1 MVERMKKREGGKKKK
16 TVTVLGP
23 CSGDHRW
30 AMEDHRQG
38 AHFHG
43 IIPAWEAPGHTQQWQ
58 EARTLWH
65 SQHPL
70 HMLARRGASS
80 CCLPGPHNL
89 DRHRFCAG
97 TGTLSAELPA
107 TSDRLPQQPQDHT
120 QPMEPTQQ
128 NTEA

>member
-1 MVERMKKREGGKKKK
+1 MASSLPGKQ
-16 TVTVLGP
+16 P
-23 CSGDHRW
+23 
-30 AMEDHRQG
+30 
-38 AHFHG
+38 
-43 IIPAWEAPGHTQQWQ
+43 WQ
-58 EARTLWH
+58 EAHTLWH

-70 HMLARRGASS
+70 HMSAHRGASS

-97 TGTLSAELPA
+97 VGALSAELPA
-107 TSDRLPQQPQDHT
+107 TSDRLPQQPRDPA